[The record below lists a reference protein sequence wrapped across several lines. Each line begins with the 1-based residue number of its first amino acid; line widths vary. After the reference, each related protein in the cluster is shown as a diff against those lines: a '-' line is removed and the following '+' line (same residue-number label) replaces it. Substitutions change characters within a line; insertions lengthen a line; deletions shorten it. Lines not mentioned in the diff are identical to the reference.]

1 MKKEPQ
7 VAIIIVNYNGFSD
20 TAACVAS
27 LEKIDY
33 SNYQIIVVDNASTA
47 EPSPEEKEYLEQHTV
62 YIQNSVNEGFS
73 AGNNAGIRW
82 ALENGADYVLLINGD
97 TTVEPDFLTRLL
109 AAADQEPQAGILCG
123 RIMFYDNPERI
134 WYAGGTMDF
143 VTGNVV
149 QLGWGK
155 TMQEFPGHSGSVTF
169 ATGCLMLI
177 PAEIIKQIGLLE
189 ESYFLY
195 CEDTDYC
202 CRVLAAGYAIYYC
215 NDAVI
220 YHKISQSVGAASKT
234 QQYYMTR
241 NALHL
246 IRTYGTDWKKGLLS
260 TMERDIKSICRG
272 RLKPSIAVRA
282 YYDAWKENMGKIE
295 L

>member
-1 MKKEPQ
+1 
-7 VAIIIVNYNGFSD
+7 
-20 TAACVAS
+20 
-27 LEKIDY
+27 
-33 SNYQIIVVDNASTA
+33 
-47 EPSPEEKEYLEQHTV
+47 
-62 YIQNSVNEGFS
+62 
-73 AGNNAGIRW
+73 
-82 ALENGADYVLLINGD
+82 
-97 TTVEPDFLTRLL
+97 
-109 AAADQEPQAGILCG
+109 
-123 RIMFYDNPERI
+123 MFYDNPERI

-155 TMQEFPGHSGSVTF
+155 TLQEFSGHSGPVTF

-202 CRVLAAGYAIYYC
+202 CRVLAAGYSIYYC

-246 IRTYGTDWKKGLLS
+246 IRTYGTDWKKGFLS
-260 TMERDIKSICRG
+260 TMERDIKSICKG

-282 YYDAWKENMGKIE
+282 YYNAWKENMGKIE

>member
-109 AAADQEPQAGILCG
+109 AAA
-123 RIMFYDNPERI
+123 F
-134 WYAGGTMDF
+134 
-143 VTGNVV
+143 
-149 QLGWGK
+149 
-155 TMQEFPGHSGSVTF
+155 
-169 ATGCLMLI
+169 
-177 PAEIIKQIGLLE
+177 
-189 ESYFLY
+189 
-195 CEDTDYC
+195 
-202 CRVLAAGYAIYYC
+202 
-215 NDAVI
+215 
-220 YHKISQSVGAASKT
+220 
-234 QQYYMTR
+234 
-241 NALHL
+241 
-246 IRTYGTDWKKGLLS
+246 
-260 TMERDIKSICRG
+260 
-272 RLKPSIAVRA
+272 
-282 YYDAWKENMGKIE
+282 
-295 L
+295 